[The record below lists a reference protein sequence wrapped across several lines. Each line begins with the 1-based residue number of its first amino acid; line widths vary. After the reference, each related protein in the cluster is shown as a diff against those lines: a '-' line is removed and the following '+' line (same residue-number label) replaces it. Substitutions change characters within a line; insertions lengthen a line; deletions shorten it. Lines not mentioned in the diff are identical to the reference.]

1 MIKSIV
7 VCEDTTN
14 SYEPI
19 NAQRRFFP
27 GVHGTVQILVR
38 LSKIEQDSNVTFQWY
53 ISGEPET
60 PLATYVVTMIR
71 NSSAD
76 RFAVGVLDLEA
87 LLVLNSFDIYQKWF
101 VIVSYEGETYRE
113 DFELRKFN
121 NYLSNGSYPATQRNT
136 VSATRINWR
145 G

>member
-19 NAQRRFFP
+19 NAKRLFFP
-27 GVHGTVQILVR
+27 GIQGTVQILVR
-38 LSKIEQDSNVTFQWY
+38 LSQIEQDSNVTFQWY
-53 ISGEPET
+53 ISREPEA
-60 PLATYVVTMIR
+60 PLATYVVPMIR
-71 NSSAD
+71 NSNAD

-121 NYLSNGSYPATQRNT
+121 HYLSNGSYLSGQRNT
-136 VSATRINWR
+136 VNATRINWR